1 MRLTQ
6 AILAIL
12 ASTLI
17 LGFQEN
23 TTTVKLKHF
32 TIGHVLLTKE
42 LQEWT
47 DHSLFSS
54 ERTSA
59 TARYGSTAASSAKA
73 HARVT
78 PSTYVTAT
86 TGTIIPT
93 EDDNKDENGVESLD
107 DKEDKNGV
115 ESLDDNE
122 DKNEDESLDD
132 SKDGDKTEV
141 KEDKMGTNDLWT
153 VNTVVGCNIILVIP
167 ALLLNGITMFHYR
180 TQTTNLPS
188 VLYFRNSLC
197 DSVSAVGFL
206 LQVPSVI
213 SVLKENTPDLLPLF
227 SYWICTVAVR
237 MSVFI
242 NCVLG
247 VVRCIKIVSPFYLV
261 SRKMVTLSSLIY
273 LLIWIAIASLDIW
286 VYTTEI
292 TLKNRVYLIKS
303 LVLKTEPGFSIAN
316 IAGASG
322 VRLSLFSQGE
332 MVMVQFLLPVA
343 VPALLCLI
351 LMVIQVLYLKKK
363 RNIEQKQMPEKNA
376 NTTVNTKEAKK
387 RNQKDKAAITILM
400 VTTIYVVT
408 TILSVAVWLVVYK
421 DHLDGWRGDKM
432 KKLSWM
438 ELGAIYFSSSTLPL
452 VCSTL
457 TPLTLLIRGKILYPI
472 LQEASRTIGWSRS

>member
-12 ASTLI
+12 GSTLI

-23 TTTVKLKHF
+23 TTKVKLVKP
-32 TIGHVLLTKE
+32 TIGGAVLTKE
-42 LQEWT
+42 LEERNDHSLLSLERTSAAWT
-47 DHSLFSS
+47 DHSLFSL
-54 ERTSA
+54 ERTSVTTSSGSA
-59 TARYGSTAASSAKA
+59 TASSANI
-73 HARVT
+73 HVN
-78 PSTYVTAT
+78 STLSTNVMDT
-86 TGTIIPT
+86 TGAMNLT
-93 EDDNKDENGVESLD
+93 EDDKNDKD
-107 DKEDKNGV
+107 K
-115 ESLDDNE
+115 
-122 DKNEDESLDD
+122 DESLDD
-132 SKDGDKTEV
+132 SEDGDKTGATEN
-141 KEDKMGTNDLWT
+141 KEETDDLWT
-153 VNTVVGCNIILVIP
+153 VNTVVGCNIVLAIL

-197 DSVSAVGFL
+197 DSFSAVGFL

-213 SVLKENTPDLLPLF
+213 SVLKENTSVLLPLF

-237 MSVFI
+237 MSVFM

-261 SRKMVTLSSLIY
+261 NRKMVTLSSFVY

-286 VYTTEI
+286 IYTTEI
-292 TLKNRVYLIKS
+292 TLENKVYLIKS
-303 LVLKTEPGFSIAN
+303 LVLKTEPGFSIASL
-316 IAGASG
+316 AGANG
-322 VRLSLFSQGE
+322 VKLSTFSQGE
-332 MVMVQFLLPVA
+332 IVLVQFLSPVA
-343 VPALLCLI
+343 VPALLCLF

-363 RNIEQKQMPEKNA
+363 RNIEQKQIPEGNA
-376 NTTVNTKEAKK
+376 NTTANTKEAKR
-387 RNQKDKAAITILM
+387 RNQKDRAAITILM

-421 DHLDGWRGDKM
+421 DDLDNWRGDRI
-432 KKLSWM
+432 KKLSWR

-472 LQEASRTIGWSRS
+472 LQEASRTMGWSGSKQ